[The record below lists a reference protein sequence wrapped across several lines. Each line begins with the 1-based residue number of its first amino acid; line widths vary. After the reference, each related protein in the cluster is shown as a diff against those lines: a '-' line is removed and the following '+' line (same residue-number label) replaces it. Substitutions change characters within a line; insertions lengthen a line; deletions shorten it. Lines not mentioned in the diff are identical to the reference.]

1 MPRKYSVKVNEGML
15 SPRTAAKDAGIGMT
29 AIKSGVSAK
38 ARLGVVVVLYD
49 SADVIEACLRSL
61 LRQSEAIGRI
71 VLVDNHCP
79 KGSAD
84 AVEKTATA
92 LGLPVRE
99 LRSQDGSIP
108 AEGSIELIRAA
119 ANLGYAGGV
128 NQGLMH
134 LHADPRIDYFWVLNP
149 DCELSEGCADRLLRA
164 ADHAILKD
172 GFALLGTR
180 ILYNSET
187 STVQSDGGVC
197 CKWTGRCRNLN
208 QGLTPADAKRVGDE
222 KIDFVSGASMVAS
235 RRFLDQSGL
244 MPEEYFL
251 YYEEV
256 AWARRRQE
264 LPLIICHDAVVQH
277 HGGTAIGSGSPD
289 RAASP
294 VSSYFNFRNRMR
306 FVAKHRPATLPVSY
320 CFSLLKAGQTLLK
333 GNLHSAI
340 AAFRGMH
347 GLPPSKQVRMR
358 FDQQAQHFAFGS
370 VAPVPAKPS
379 SRAPKLPA

>member
-1 MPRKYSVKVNEGML
+1 
-15 SPRTAAKDAGIGMT
+15 
-29 AIKSGVSAK
+29 
-38 ARLGVVVVLYD
+38 
-49 SADVIEACLRSL
+49 
-61 LRQSEAIGRI
+61 
-71 VLVDNHCP
+71 
-79 KGSAD
+79 
-84 AVEKTATA
+84 
-92 LGLPVRE
+92 
-99 LRSQDGSIP
+99 
-108 AEGSIELIRAA
+108 
-119 ANLGYAGGV
+119 
-128 NQGLMH
+128 
-134 LHADPRIDYFWVLNP
+134 
-149 DCELSEGCADRLLRA
+149 
-164 ADHAILKD
+164 
-172 GFALLGTR
+172 
-180 ILYNSET
+180 
-187 STVQSDGGVC
+187 
-197 CKWTGRCRNLN
+197 
-208 QGLTPADAKRVGDE
+208 
-222 KIDFVSGASMVAS
+222 
-235 RRFLDQSGL
+235 

-379 SRAPKLPA
+379 SRSRKLPAKRDLGGGFRSCVASEGRSEFSADLSTCRDLVARQQEPG